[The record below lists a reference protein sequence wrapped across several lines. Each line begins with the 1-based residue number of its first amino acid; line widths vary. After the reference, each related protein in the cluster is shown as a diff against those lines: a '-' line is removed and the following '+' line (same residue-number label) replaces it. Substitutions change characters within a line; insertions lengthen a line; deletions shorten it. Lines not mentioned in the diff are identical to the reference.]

1 MDGHMAVGV
10 GFEPTRRLPAYALSR
25 RAGSAAPAPH
35 RRGEFMIE
43 KPSGG
48 VNFAQRHG
56 GLRTEDG
63 SPRPSQKLRPQFC
76 WQRVCHSFEQEA
88 KLGAVVFFPPQAQT
102 LLKSG
107 AFCDHRPGRSA
118 EADGL
123 FQVAERVLRRT
134 SHYGGIS
141 LEKVEEAC
149 VGGGVQPFDTP
160 PARGDK
166 RAKCLVQ
173 VETREQA

>member
-1 MDGHMAVGV
+1 MFVS
-10 GFEPTRRLPAYALSR
+10 T
-25 RAGSAAPAPH
+25 
-35 RRGEFMIE
+35 
-43 KPSGG
+43 
-48 VNFAQRHG
+48 
-56 GLRTEDG
+56 
-63 SPRPSQKLRPQFC
+63 
-76 WQRVCHSFEQEA
+76 
-88 KLGAVVFFPPQAQT
+88 QAQT
-102 LLKSG
+102 LLKGS
-107 AFCDHRPGRSA
+107 AFGDHRPGRSA

-141 LEKVEEAC
+141 LEEVEEAC

-173 VETREQA
+173 VETREQAPHRQQHFASRRHEFVPLRGRNVADQCIPPGGPVGDAGQRDAADQAWLPPSGRDGVEA